1 MDTDK
6 KRTLI
11 FGILVGLAI
20 IGSVIYFLW
29 GNVINRGTL
38 KIIADA
44 PFHVEIFGI
53 SQHDCLSS
61 PCEIKLKSGP
71 KDLIISKDSART
83 LIAEADIKVWRTTEV
98 SLKFDLL
105 PTVIETQNIPE
116 EEIIP
121 EYDLVFDEKV
131 QMQKLVKFL
140 DPTRTAIVYFP
151 QTVDEYTIIP
161 GKNAVLVIDDS
172 KPEGEGYIVN
182 VKNNTR
188 EKIENSDIVNFEDG
202 KWSPDG
208 KYLVFKKTDST
219 YLWILNAEDKEIERL
234 SLATGLDMTSW
245 IYNNQ
250 MIFISNQ
257 AYSSENDV
265 EITLLA
271 QEALTGYTFG
281 IYNPEKNII
290 GKIGNFAEIN
300 RMPEKFI
307 STASGE
313 AIYFQLDGKNYKI
326 NLKNF

>member
-11 FGILVGLAI
+11 FGILIGLAI

-44 PFHVEIFGI
+44 PFHVEIFGV
-53 SQHDCLSS
+53 SQHDCLIS
-61 PCEIKLKSGP
+61 PCGIKLKSGP
-71 KDLIISKDSART
+71 KDLIISKDGART
-83 LIAEADIKVWRTTEV
+83 LIAEADIKLWRTTEL
-98 SLKFDLL
+98 SLNFDLL
-105 PTVIETQNIPE
+105 PTVIEIQNIPE

-121 EYDLVFDEKV
+121 EYDLVFDGKA
-131 QMQKLVKFL
+131 QMQKLVGL
-140 DPTRTAIVYFP
+140 DDPTKTGIVYFP
-151 QTVDEYTIIP
+151 QTLDEYTIVH

-182 VKNNTR
+182 VKDNTR
-188 EKIENSDIVNFEDG
+188 EKIENSDIINFEDG

-208 KYLVFKKTDST
+208 KYMVFKKNDST
-219 YLWILNAEDKEIERL
+219 YLWILNAEDKEIEQL

-245 IYNNQ
+245 IYNNYL
-250 MIFISNQ
+250 IFISNQ

-281 IYNPEKNII
+281 IYNPERNII
-290 GKIGNFAEIN
+290 GKIGNFAEII

-313 AIYFQLDGKNYKI
+313 AVYFQIDGKKYKI